1 MTNKY
6 FKNFNQLKELHETK
20 LNRDKKLIEVK
31 LSKLDDIEEAI
42 DRGLGLYEF
51 VEEAIDKAT
60 SEFVKAKDIVRFDM
74 NDAYGEAEDLL
85 STLVKDIN
93 ALGIDVPDEVQNLQ
107 RRLDQLE
114 KEIDDADSLIKNF

>member
-6 FKNFNQLKELHETK
+6 FKNFKQLKELHETK

-42 DRGLGLYEF
+42 NRGLGLYEF
-51 VEEAIDKAT
+51 VEEAVDKAT
-60 SEFVKAKDIVRFDM
+60 SEFIKAKDIVRFDM

-85 STLVKDIN
+85 NTLIKDIN

-107 RRLDQLE
+107 RQLDQLE

>member
-42 DRGLGLYEF
+42 NRGLGLYEF
-51 VEEAIDKAT
+51 VEEAVDKAT
-60 SEFVKAKDIVRFDM
+60 SEFIKAKDIVRFDM

-85 STLVKDIN
+85 NTLIKDIN

-107 RRLDQLE
+107 RQLDQLE